1 MREIIGHC
9 LQIVPLFSDDI
20 NPDLQGNTMSNSMY
34 LSHKTKRNRLLAK
47 KNVPFEIQCML

>member
-9 LQIVPLFSDDI
+9 LQFVPLFTDS

-34 LSHKTKRNRLLAK
+34 LSHKTKRKRLLAK
-47 KNVPFEIQCML
+47 KNVHFEIQCML